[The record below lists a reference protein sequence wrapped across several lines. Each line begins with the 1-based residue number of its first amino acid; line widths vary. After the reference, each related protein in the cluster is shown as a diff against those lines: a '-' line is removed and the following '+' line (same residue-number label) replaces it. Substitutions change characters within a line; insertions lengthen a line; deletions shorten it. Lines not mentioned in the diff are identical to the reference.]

1 MARFW
6 RRGQPAP
13 AAATRTTEEQVQTV
27 PPKRPTPFWPWLL
40 LLLALVLGAL
50 AASWYFTMRD
60 DTVEAT
66 DVPNVVGL
74 QREAAE
80 RELDERGFE
89 TEVKRVVSPRPAG
102 TVVAQRPTPGTK
114 YGKGGIVVLS
124 VARDP
129 LQVEVPDVTGLQV
142 GQAQTR
148 LRAAGLQPRAENV
161 ASPQPKGRVLR
172 QAPTAGTEVPKESPV
187 VVIVSA
193 GPQLADVPDVV
204 GLTTDDATARLT
216 RAGFRTRVQQ
226 VTASEPEGTVVVQEP
241 LGGTRA
247 QRGRVVRIDVSRG
260 QTQTATTVVTTT
272 TVCTGHRPGHGRP
285 GRADGDFRDRG
296 RGLPRARHESD
307 RHRPEPGRDRR
318 SAAAAGWDQA
328 YRLDGD
334 DRRRQTPVGANPPG
348 CRRACSSAGDPCR
361 TGARPRRRRA

>member
-6 RRGQPAP
+6 RRRQPAP
-13 AAATRTTEEQVQTV
+13 AAATRTTEEQVETV
-27 PPKRPTPFWPWLL
+27 PPRRPTPFWPWLL

-50 AASWYFTMRD
+50 AASWYFTTRD

-66 DVPNVVGL
+66 EVPNVVGV

-80 RELDERGFE
+80 RELDERGFN

-102 TVVAQRPTPGTK
+102 TVVAQRPPSGTK

-142 GQAQTR
+142 GQAQNR

-161 ASPQPKGRVLR
+161 AAQQPQGRVLR
-172 QAPTAGTEVPKESPV
+172 QVPAAGTEVPKESPV

-216 RAGFRTRVQQ
+216 QAGFRTRVRQ
-226 VTASEPEGTVVVQEP
+226 VTASEPEGTVVAQEP

-247 QRGRVVRIDVSRG
+247 QRGRVVQIDVSRG

-272 TVCTGHRPGHGRP
+272 TASAQGTVPDTVGQDEQTATFTIEDAGYRVRVTNRTVTDPSQ
-285 GRADGDFRDRG
+285 DGTVVQQ
-296 RGLPRARHESD
+296 LPRGGTR
-307 RHRPEPGRDRR
+307 
-318 SAAAAGWDQA
+318 
-328 YRLDGD
+328 
-334 DRRRQTPVGANPPG
+334 
-348 CRRACSSAGDPCR
+348 R
-361 TGARPRRRRA
+361 TGSTVTIVVGRLQ